1 MTSMKRTIFLV
12 IFCMLTATFA
22 QAQTRDV
29 RKAGTQLNRGNIANA
44 KEIIDEAMQDPEN
57 ANDASALLVKA
68 KVYMEIYM
76 SQDAE
81 VKTLAPNPLETAYQA
96 LKLAE
101 EKDVDNKNLLDI
113 QQTLLVMSELTFNNA
128 VEAFNEADY
137 SLASKGFERSFNLSE
152 SFGAVDTTTL
162 YNAALAAEM
171 ANEFDRA
178 EEMYDELIGMNYD
191 QPYMYSSM
199 STVKMAQGDTTEA
212 TRYIKMGRELYPD
225 ELNLIFSEA
234 NIYIFTGQIEEA
246 REVLNIALEKDPDN
260 PNLHFAFAAN
270 YDKMAQDTTYTLED
284 RMFAFREAEKSY
296 KRAIEL
302 DEDYFDAIYNLGVL
316 YFNEGIRIFEEADA
330 KLRENPTTA
339 AFKEYEEQEKRFQE
353 QWLEAQPYLEK
364 AMSMIDEGDPNLE
377 VVVVSLLQLYA
388 RTNQP
393 EKLEEMQNLYH
404 KHFGQPE
411 EE

>member
-1 MTSMKRTIFLV
+1 
-12 IFCMLTATFA
+12 MLTATFA

-29 RKAGTQLNRGNIANA
+29 RRANTQLNRGNIANA
-44 KEIIDEAMQDPEN
+44 KEMIDEALQDPS
-57 ANDASALLVKA
+57 AVNDAATHLTKA
-68 KVYMEIYM
+68 KVYMEIFL
-76 SQDAE
+76 SQDPE
-81 VKTLAPNPLETAYQA
+81 IKTLAENPLEIAYEA
-96 LKLAE
+96 LQVAR
-101 EKDVDNKNLLDI
+101 EKDVDNSNIIEL

-137 SLASKGFERSFNLSE
+137 NTASKGFLRSYQLSE
-152 SFGAVDTTTL
+152 SFGTIDTTTL

-171 ANEFDRA
+171 SSQFDKA
-178 EEMYDELIGMNYD
+178 EEMYDQLIEMEYD

-199 STVKMAQGDTTEA
+199 SSVKMAQGDTIAATE
-212 TRYIKMGRELYPD
+212 YIKKGRELYPD

-246 REVLNIALEKDPDN
+246 REILNLALEKDPDN

-270 YDKMAQDTTYTLED
+270 YDKMAQDTTYSRDD
-284 RMFAFREAEKSY
+284 RMFAFKEAEKSY
-296 KRAIEL
+296 KRAIEI

-316 YFNEGIRIFEEADA
+316 YFNEGIRIFEEADI
-330 KLRENPTTA
+330 KLRENPTSA
-339 AFKEYEEQEKRFQE
+339 AFREYEQEEKRFQE
-353 QWLEAQPYLEK
+353 QWLTAQPFLEK
-364 AMSMIDEGDPNLE
+364 AMSMIDEDDPNLE

-393 EKLEEMQNLYH
+393 EKLEEMQDLYH
-404 KHFGQPE
+404 KHFGMPE

>member
-1 MTSMKRTIFLV
+1 MNRTIFLV
-12 IFCMLTATFA
+12 IFCLFTATFA

-29 RKAGTQLNRGNIANA
+29 RRANTQLNRGNIANA
-44 KEIIDEAMQDPEN
+44 KEMIDKAMQDPSTV
-57 ANDASALLVKA
+57 NDAASQLLKA
-68 KVYMEIYM
+68 KVYMEIFL
-76 SQDAE
+76 SEDPE
-81 VKTLAPNPLETAYQA
+81 VKTLAVNPLETAYQA
-96 LKLAE
+96 LQIAR
-101 EKDVDNKNLLDI
+101 EKDVDNKNLIDI
-113 QQTLLVMSELTFNNA
+113 QQTLLVMSELTFNQA

-137 SLASKGFERSFNLSE
+137 PLASKGFLRSYNLSE
-152 SFGAVDTTTL
+152 SFGSVDTTTL

-171 ANEFDRA
+171 SRDFENAVTIYDR
-178 EEMYDELIGMNYD
+178 LIGMNYD

-199 STVKMAQGDTTEA
+199 SAVKMALGDTLEA
-212 TRYIKMGRELYPD
+212 TRYIKMGREIYPD

-246 REVLNIALEKDPDN
+246 REILNIALEKDPEN

-270 YDKMAQDTTYTLED
+270 YDKMAQDTTYTVED
-284 RMFAFREAEKSY
+284 RMFAFREAEKAY

-302 DEDYFDAIYNLGVL
+302 DENYFDAIYNLGVL

-330 KLRENPTTA
+330 KLRMNPTAA
-339 AFKEYEEQEKRFQE
+339 AFKEYEEQEGRFRD
-353 QWLEAQPYLEK
+353 QWLVAQPYLEK
-364 AMSMIDEGDPNLE
+364 AMNMIEETDPNLE

-393 EKLEEMQNLYH
+393 EKLEQMQDLYH

>member
-1 MTSMKRTIFLV
+1 MKRTIFLV
-12 IFCMLTATFA
+12 IFCILTATFA

-29 RKAGTQLNRGNIANA
+29 RRASTQLNRGNIANA
-44 KEIIDEAMQDPEN
+44 KELIDLAMQDSQN
-57 ANDASALLVKA
+57 ANDASALMVKA
-68 KVYMEIYM
+68 KVYMEIFL
-76 SQDAE
+76 SQDPE
-81 VKTLAPNPLETAYQA
+81 VKSLADNPLETAYQA
-96 LKLAE
+96 LELARE
-101 EKDVDNKNLLDI
+101 NDVDNKNLIEI
-113 QQTLLVMSELTFNNA
+113 QQNLLVMSELTFNSA

-137 SLASKGFERSFNLSE
+137 AKASRGFLRSYNLSE
-152 SFGAVDTTTL
+152 SFGSMDTTTL

-171 ANEFDRA
+171 ANEYDRA
-178 EEMYDELIGMNYD
+178 IQLYDQLIGMKYD

-199 STVKMAQGDTTEA
+199 SVVKMAQGDTLEA
-212 TRYIKMGRELYPD
+212 TRYIKMGRELYPE

-246 REVLNIALEKDPDN
+246 RRVLNLAIEKDPEN

-270 YDKMAQDTTYTLED
+270 YDKMAQDTTYTMAD

-302 DEDYFDAIYNLGVL
+302 NPEYFDAIYNLGVL

-330 KLRENPTTA
+330 KLRQNPTSA
-339 AFKEYEEQEKRFQE
+339 AFREYEQQEKRFQE
-353 QWLEAQPYLEK
+353 QWLQAQPFLEK
-364 AMSMIDEGDPNLE
+364 AMNMIGENDPNLE

-393 EKLEEMQNLYH
+393 EKLETMQDLYH